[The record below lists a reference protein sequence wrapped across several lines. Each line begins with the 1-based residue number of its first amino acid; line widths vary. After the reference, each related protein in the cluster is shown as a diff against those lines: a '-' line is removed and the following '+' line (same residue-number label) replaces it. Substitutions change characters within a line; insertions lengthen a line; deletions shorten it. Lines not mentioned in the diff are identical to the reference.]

1 MFDRSTLLTFFF
13 YLSFY
18 WCTEDLLS
26 SSPALFVTVWFNPV
40 PNMNDHF
47 GPWIISH
54 DILSCPII
62 CHYCP
67 ITLACLRTFWMFHW
81 LIHIYCGEFT
91 GNVFHFLY
99 DLLNKSKTIFRCI
112 PLPSIWTSYIYIP
125 LYFPNIAQ
133 YSVVNPPLNHTYY
146 SWIFYLMIVA
156 TKICFFSII
165 VPHMIEVPVTSTF

>member
-1 MFDRSTLLTFFF
+1 MISVICLIDQLFLLFFF
-13 YLSFY
+13 TSASIGVQ
-18 WCTEDLLS
+18 DLLS

-112 PLPSIWTSYIYIP
+112 PLPSIWTSYIYPIVFSQHCP
-125 LYFPNIAQ
+125 
-133 YSVVNPPLNHTYY
+133 
-146 SWIFYLMIVA
+146 IFGSESAIESYILLMDILSHD
-156 TKICFFSII
+156 CSD
-165 VPHMIEVPVTSTF
+165 

>member
-26 SSPALFVTVWFNPV
+26 SSPALFFK
-40 PNMNDHF
+40 NMNHHF

-54 DILSCPII
+54 DILLCPII

-67 ITLACLRTFWMFHW
+67 IPLACLRTFWMFHW

-91 GNVFHFLY
+91 GNVSHFLY
-99 DLLNKSKTIFRCI
+99 DLLNKSKTKFRCLPFE
-112 PLPSIWTSYIYIP
+112 PLIYIYIP
-125 LYFPNIAQ
+125 LYFPNMAQ

-146 SWIFYLMIVA
+146 SWIFYRMIVP
-156 TKICFFSII
+156 TKICFFSTI